1 MCNLR
6 KIIKEKINQFVETNN
21 LEAKSSEN
29 VPMFFQEI
37 MLLGGFD
44 DDMVDI
50 FVLALLDDEET
61 LKDFLGE
68 ELYYSKEFSNYISL
82 ISQLN

>member
-21 LEAKSSEN
+21 LEAKSSEK

-37 MLLGGFD
+37 MLWGGFD

-68 ELYYSKEFSNYISL
+68 ELYYSKEFGNYSSV

>member
-21 LEAKSSEN
+21 LEAKSSEK

-68 ELYYSKEFSNYISL
+68 ELYYSKEFSNYSSV